1 MHLLYEKHKSF
12 ANKQKKYDK
21 KVYYKYL
28 KIQKMLKC
36 NFSENNYEPDIDNNG
51 NFRLKIV
58 HCPLGGECNDEN
70 IICNSKLNTTLTTRE
85 LEHISLFISGMD
97 NNKISDLL
105 FVNSDTVKNIYIK
118 IFKPFCKNGE
128 DYI

>member
-36 NFSENNYEPDIDNNG
+36 NFSENNYEPDISNNG

-70 IICNSKLNTTLTTRE
+70 IIYNPKIKYNFNYQRTRTY
-85 LEHISLFISGMD
+85 LP
-97 NNKISDLL
+97 
-105 FVNSDTVKNIYIK
+105 IYIR
-118 IFKPFCKNGE
+118 NG
-128 DYI
+128 